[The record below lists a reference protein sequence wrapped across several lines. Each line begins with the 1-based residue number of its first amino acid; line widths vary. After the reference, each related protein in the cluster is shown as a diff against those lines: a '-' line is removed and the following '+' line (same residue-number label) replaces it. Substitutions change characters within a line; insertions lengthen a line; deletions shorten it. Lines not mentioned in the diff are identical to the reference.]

1 LRLAVAETRRLF
13 NTDRVAIYQFNSD
26 WSGDFVVEDVGKD
39 WLPLVGTPT
48 EGVKDTYLEETQ
60 GGRYAKKESLRVDNI
75 YTQGYQNCHIQL
87 LEQFQAKA
95 YMLAPIFKGEQL
107 WGLLAAYQNTEPR
120 QWDDNELRLLTQIAA
135 QLGVVI
141 QRAEY
146 LQQLNL
152 QQQQL
157 AQAAEQE
164 KADKERLQR
173 EALSLLKAIEPSLQG
188 DLTVRAPLWEDE
200 LGTIADGY
208 NTTLQT
214 LQQLVRQVK
223 SSAEK
228 VRQTC
233 STSTTA
239 VTQLSD
245 KAQQQSQDLN
255 QALKKLQQ
263 MLESIAT
270 VATDAHQVEQAVL
283 KTDQTVE
290 AGDLVMEETVKGIS
304 EIRETVSETAK
315 KIKNLGE
322 SSQKIAKVV
331 SLIDNFANQTNLLAI
346 NAAIEATRAGE
357 YGRGF
362 AVVAD
367 EIRTLAYQSAN
378 ATTEIEGL
386 VQEIQ
391 TETQEVTEAMELG
404 IMRVVKGTE
413 LVNKTRQSL
422 DAIKASTNQISDRVQ
437 RITSSTSTQ
446 TQQSQLLTKGMTDV
460 AQIANQTSENSLKL
474 ASLLQE
480 LLVTSEK
487 LQTSISQFKID

>member
-1 LRLAVAETRRLF
+1 
-13 NTDRVAIYQFNSD
+13 
-26 WSGDFVVEDVGKD
+26 
-39 WLPLVGTPT
+39 
-48 EGVKDTYLEETQ
+48 
-60 GGRYAKKESLRVDNI
+60 
-75 YTQGYQNCHIQL
+75 
-87 LEQFQAKA
+87 
-95 YMLAPIFKGEQL
+95 
-107 WGLLAAYQNTEPR
+107 
-120 QWDDNELRLLTQIAA
+120 LTQIAA